1 MFFQHRWEC
10 ISPNIRM
17 YFSKYMGMY
26 FSKYKWGNLSLV
38 SPWNIVFP
46 SLANTK
52 HLFHRKLGQRKF
64 SKNVIFVHQPHTT
77 SIDQIIII
85 ITTRSLYYNAL
96 PVSYIMQHFP
106 KALRSAYN
114 VKYVKESEIRRHKVC
129 KNWNG
134 IETISHCRPIYVACM
149 CMCYSVWQNSFL

>member
-1 MFFQHRWEC
+1 MFSQHRWEC

-17 YFSKYMGMY
+17 YFSKYKRMY

-77 SIDQIIII
+77 SIDHIIII

-106 KALRSAYN
+106 KALRSPTMWNIYKRN
-114 VKYVKESEIRRHKVC
+114 YTQKIRTNMQTRIFTKR
-129 KNWNG
+129 K
-134 IETISHCRPIYVACM
+134 
-149 CMCYSVWQNSFL
+149 

>member
-1 MFFQHRWEC
+1 
-10 ISPNIRM
+10 
-17 YFSKYMGMY
+17 MY

-106 KALRSAYN
+106 KALRSPTMWNIYKRNYTQKIRTYLAQICKQEFSQKENNRIYN
-114 VKYVKESEIRRHKVC
+114 AEDMK
-129 KNWNG
+129 
-134 IETISHCRPIYVACM
+134 ETITCKS
-149 CMCYSVWQNSFL
+149 L

>member
-1 MFFQHRWEC
+1 MFSQHRWEC

-17 YFSKYMGMY
+17 YFSKYKRMY

-64 SKNVIFVHQPHTT
+64 SKHVIFVHQPHTT

-114 VKYVKESEIRRHKVC
+114 VKYVVESEICWNKMCKKVNSNMHK
-129 KNWNG
+129 
-134 IETISHCRPIYVACM
+134 
-149 CMCYSVWQNSFL
+149 SFVQQF